1 MSKNT
6 LLVLFSYLTI
16 YIVWGSTYFFIKM
29 AVETIPPFFV
39 IGFRWLVG
47 GVLILGFSLLTR
59 RFKRLPTLREVG
71 SATLLGALLLLA
83 GNGLI
88 SIAERK
94 VDSYLV
100 ALVLALTPIVIAFF
114 DWLLFKKK
122 LTSINLVGISLGVA
136 GVALLLYNG
145 KSIASSFTPDLILV
159 IGGLLFWSFA
169 TSLGHKIKVYPD
181 NMVNS
186 GIQMLVVGGG
196 CLLMLA
202 FTEPSLIKVVP
213 EFSVPSLMGAWYLAI
228 VGSLA
233 FCAYTYLIA
242 NEPAIRIASYAFV
255 NPLIATFL
263 GLVIGKETAAPFLF
277 YAFPLILTGLFL
289 MIYADLLLRYLKTLI
304 RNIFGKV
311 ESSE

>member
-1 MSKNT
+1 MQKKT
-6 LLVLFSYLTI
+6 LLVLISYLTI

-39 IGFRWLVG
+39 IGFRWLLG
-47 GVLILGFSLLTR
+47 GVIILGFSLFTGRL
-59 RFKRLPTLREVG
+59 KRCPTWGEIG
-71 SATLLGALLLLA
+71 AAAILGTLLLLV

-114 DWLLFKKK
+114 DWLLFKKQ
-122 LTSINLVGISLGVA
+122 LSIMNMTGILLGII

-145 KSIASSFTPDLILV
+145 ESLASSLTLELILV
-159 IGGLLFWSFA
+159 VGGLLSWSFA
-169 TSLGHKIKVYPD
+169 TCLGHKLKVYPD
-181 NMVNS
+181 ILVNS
-186 GIQMLVVGGG
+186 GIQMLLVGVV
-196 CLLMLA
+196 CILLVI
-202 FTEPSLIKVVP
+202 FTGPPLIKIIP
-213 EFSVPSLMGAWYLAI
+213 GFSVSSWFGAWYLAI

-263 GLVIGKETAAPFLF
+263 GLIIAKETPVPFLG
-277 YAFPLILTGLFL
+277 YGLPLILAGLFL
-289 MIYADLLLRYLKTLI
+289 MIYAEVIINKTIIFLKS
-304 RNIFGKV
+304 FKK
-311 ESSE
+311 E